1 MARKKDCIT
10 TRRITAAYNKVAA
23 GVSIDIMEIPRIWD
37 AAEAAVKSGAD
48 DTSIEKAI
56 AAVLETLNKG

>member
-1 MARKKDCIT
+1 MARKNDSIT

-48 DTSIEKAI
+48 DTGIE
-56 AAVLETLNKG
+56 